1 VIPINWFYKGKLEEE
16 DLFDIISPIEYI
28 PSRDYYEE
36 SGKMHTYIK
45 ALCPTHG
52 KSLFLNWGEII
63 KDPGVM
69 AEDPEVAA
77 IALRSELYTG
87 YRGIYY
93 EQDSNGLHF
102 PPSTKS
108 RPTGKGNVYSIFICR
123 ECRKDSGYQ
132 LSLLELFG

>member
-1 VIPINWFYKGKLEEE
+1 MIPINWFYKNKLNEE
-16 DLFDIISPIEYI
+16 DLFDIISPIEYL
-28 PSRDYYEE
+28 PSIDYYEE
-36 SGKMHTYIK
+36 SGKLHTSIR

-52 KSLFLNWGEII
+52 KSLFFNWGETL

-77 IALRSELYTG
+77 IATRFELYTG
-87 YRGIYY
+87 YRAIYY
-93 EQDSNGLHF
+93 EKDSNGSHF
-102 PPSTKS
+102 PPSTHERQPFTRNIS
-108 RPTGKGNVYSIFICR
+108 SIFICR